1 MSREYG
7 RNRSRKSNAIVNLGS
22 SRARFGALAE
32 TQAISDR
39 MLKRK
44 VGDGDGAIAN
54 ARDACAP
61 QNFTV
66 LRICRALLDTRFP
79 SSNFTLMRSSGL
91 SLVCAATLIAEFA
104 LGGTPSPAT
113 QSAAQATQ
121 AAPKVAS
128 PTAEKEAA
136 QKSPAAPKEPP
147 ITFNSVH
154 VDGPYIAMTFDDGPS
169 ATLTPKLL
177 DLLAAHHIK
186 ATFFVLGELVEEHPE
201 IVVRAAREGHE
212 IANHSW
218 SHPNLGK
225 MSQESVR
232 SQLQRTD
239 DAIRNAIGKRP
250 TLLRPPYGSITER
263 EKRWIHDEF
272 GYDIILWDVDPFDW
286 KRPGP
291 AVVRNRILKET
302 RPGSIVLS
310 HDIHPG
316 TIDAMPSTFD
326 ELEAKGFKFVTVSEL
341 LDMATPVTPYP
352 KAQPAEKTAAKA
364 APPAAPAS
372 SPSG

>member
-1 MSREYG
+1 MSQSATYTLQFLTFTHMPRY
-7 RNRSRKSNAIVNLGS
+7 RLLLAC
-22 SRARFGALAE
+22 GA
-32 TQAISDR
+32 TFIS
-39 MLKRK
+39 
-44 VGDGDGAIAN
+44 
-54 ARDACAP
+54 
-61 QNFTV
+61 T
-66 LRICRALLDTRFP
+66 
-79 SSNFTLMRSSGL
+79 
-91 SLVCAATLIAEFA
+91 FA
-104 LGGTPSPAT
+104 LGAEPGVPP
-113 QSAAQATQ
+113 AQAAVEKTP
-121 AAPKVAS
+121 APARES
-128 PTAEKEAA
+128 A
-136 QKSPAAPKEPP
+136 

-154 VDGPYIAMTFDDGPS
+154 VSGPYIAMTFDDGPS
-169 ATLTPKLL
+169 AVLTPKLL

-186 ATFFVLGELVEEHPE
+186 ATFFVIGENVAEHPE
-201 IVVRAAREGHE
+201 IVARAAREGHE

-218 SHPNLGK
+218 SHPNFGK

-239 DAIRNAIGKRP
+239 DAIKSATGKRP

-272 GYDIILWDVDPFDW
+272 GYDIILWDVDPLDW

-316 TIDAMPSTFD
+316 TVEAMPSTLN

-341 LDMATPVTPYP
+341 LDMATPETPHP
-352 KAQPAEKTAAKA
+352 KAQTAEKTAPKA
-364 APPAAPAS
+364 APPAVPAS
-372 SPSG
+372 SPGG